1 MQEGWQKTAL
11 LFLTSQA
18 VTLFGSTLVQM
29 AVVWTITMETASGLW
44 VAAFSAAAYLPQFVL
59 SLFAG
64 AWADRWNK
72 KWMILGADAAT
83 ALVTLAMVLTLEQAE
98 NAGVLLPALLGMT
111 FLRSCGAGVQTPAVQ
126 AVIPQ
131 LVPPAS
137 RMRVNGINATMQ
149 ALVNFGAPI
158 AAGAV
163 LALWSLRWTLM
174 IDVLTALLG
183 TTVLVFLR
191 LPVVRPDSTAST
203 AVLRET
209 LRGFWKRRQLR
220 TMLGLYGL
228 FTIFCVPAGF
238 LAGLF
243 VRRTFQAS
251 YWALS
256 LVEVVGFVGMTL
268 GGVLMSTWGGFRDR
282 LRTLTL
288 GLGLFGGLTILL
300 GLAVRLDGYLLTMFF
315 YGVAMTMVQVT
326 LTTLFQESVA
336 PDEHGR
342 LFGLLGS
349 IYAGALPFG
358 MVVFGALAD
367 GVSLRGIMV
376 VSGLAVLLAAGQTRR
391 MFSQQR

>member
-1 MQEGWQKTAL
+1 MKEAWQKTAL

-59 SLFAG
+59 SLVAG

-72 KWMILGADAAT
+72 KGMILGADAAT

-111 FLRSCGAGVQTPAVQ
+111 ILRSCGAGVQTPAVQ

-191 LPVVRPDSTAST
+191 LPAVRSDSTAST

-268 GGVLMSTWGGFRDR
+268 GGVLMSTWGGFCDR
-282 LRTLTL
+282 LRTFTL
-288 GLGLFGGLTILL
+288 GLGLFGGLTMLL

-336 PDEHGR
+336 PDEQGR

-358 MVVFGALAD
+358 MVAFGALAD

>member
-1 MQEGWQKTAL
+1 MQEAWQKTAL

-126 AVIPQ
+126 AVIPP

-191 LPVVRPDSTAST
+191 LPVMRPDSTAST

-220 TMLGLYGL
+220 AMLGLYGL

-336 PDEHGR
+336 PDEQGR

-358 MVVFGALAD
+358 MVVFGVLAD

>member
-1 MQEGWQKTAL
+1 MQEAWQKTAW
-11 LFLTSQA
+11 LFLMSQA

-59 SLFAG
+59 SLVAG

-72 KWMILGADAAT
+72 KGMILGADAAT

-111 FLRSCGAGVQTPAVQ
+111 ILRSCGAGVQTPAVQ

-163 LALWSLRWTLM
+163 LVLWSLRWTLM

-191 LPVVRPDSTAST
+191 LPVMRPDSTAPT

-243 VRRTFQAS
+243 VRRTFQVS

-256 LVEVVGFVGMTL
+256 LVEVVGFVGMTF

-300 GLAVRLDGYLLTMFF
+300 GLAVRLDDYLLTMFF

-349 IYAGALPFG
+349 IYAGALSFG
-358 MVVFGALAD
+358 MVAFGALAD